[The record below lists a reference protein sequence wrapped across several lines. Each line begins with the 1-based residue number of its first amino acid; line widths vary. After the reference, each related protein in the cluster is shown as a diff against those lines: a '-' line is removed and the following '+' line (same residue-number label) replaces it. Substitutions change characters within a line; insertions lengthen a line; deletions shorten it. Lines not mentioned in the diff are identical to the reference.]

1 MQANKEYL
9 QLLRKLPVFAQLSAS
24 QTETLL
30 GHMDEVIFP
39 EGTPLFQEGDH
50 GDRLYYIIA
59 GFLEVLKTSGSNQS
73 RVLASMGPGESL
85 GEMAIID
92 ELPRSATVVARSEV
106 HALVLTREAFD
117 QVVHEEPAIGVE
129 VLKGLARRL
138 SMNLRYTDFLTV
150 RE

>member
-1 MQANKEYL
+1 MQVNTEYL
-9 QLLRKLPVFAQLSAS
+9 QLLRKMPVFAQLSTAQS
-24 QTETLL
+24 EALL
-30 GHMDEVIFP
+30 GYMEEEIFP
-39 EGTPLFQEGDH
+39 EDTPLFEEGDH

-59 GFLEVLKTSGSNQS
+59 GFLEVVKKSGASKA

-117 QVVHEEPAIGVE
+117 KVVHDEPTIGVE

-150 RE
+150 NE